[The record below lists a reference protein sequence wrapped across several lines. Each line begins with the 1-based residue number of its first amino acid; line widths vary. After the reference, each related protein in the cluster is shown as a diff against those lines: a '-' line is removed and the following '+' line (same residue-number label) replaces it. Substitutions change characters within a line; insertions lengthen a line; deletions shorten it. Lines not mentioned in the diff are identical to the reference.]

1 MVLGGVFAAKV
12 SGHALTAASMTPGY
26 VSQILGHDTILAA
39 AGIIQLVMAFVLIRL
54 ALYVPVTADTQKVQ
68 LLRTWKLTRGHFWQ
82 IFLAT
87 IILWLPSLL
96 IIGLGSGAGLSLD
109 GKPATLDPGWT
120 FFFSL
125 ACGGWAG
132 AAAMP
137 LAAGV
142 QAYFYRNLKTA
153 K

>member
-1 MVLGGVFAAKV
+1 M
-12 SGHALTAASMTPGY
+12 
-26 VSQILGHDTILAA
+26 LGHDTVLVA
-39 AGIIQLVMAFVLIRL
+39 AGIIQLVLAFVLIRL
-54 ALYVPVTADTQKVQ
+54 ALYVPATADSQKVQ
-68 LLRTWKLTRGHFWQ
+68 LLRTWKLTRGRFWQ
-82 IFLAT
+82 VFLAT
-87 IILWLPSLL
+87 VVLWLPSIL
-96 IIGLGSGAGLSLD
+96 IIALGSGAGLSMD
-109 GKPATLDPGWT
+109 GKPAPLEPGWT